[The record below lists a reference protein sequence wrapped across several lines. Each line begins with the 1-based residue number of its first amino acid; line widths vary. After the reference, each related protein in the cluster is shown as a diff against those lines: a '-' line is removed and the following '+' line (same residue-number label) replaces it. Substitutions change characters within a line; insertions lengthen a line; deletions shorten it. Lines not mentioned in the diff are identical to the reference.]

1 MEEMTTAAR
10 IRLVRANNPSALTGT
25 GTNTWLVGEGVVTL
39 IDPGPALPDHLA
51 AILAALDPGEQID
64 RILVT
69 HAHLDHSALTQP
81 LAKETGAP
89 VLAFGRAE
97 DGRSPVMQALLEEG
111 FSGGGE
117 GADKEFIPDA
127 MIKDGDRLD
136 LPGSSAALE
145 VIHSPGHMG
154 GHLAFALGDVLF
166 SGDHVMGW
174 SSTLV
179 SPPDGDMAA
188 YMQSLAR
195 LSARAWSRFMPGHG
209 GAVEDPAARLA
220 ELTAHRRQREAQILS
235 ALHEAPDHA
244 SGLAAR
250 IYTDTPATLLAAA
263 SRNVLSH
270 LIDLSTRNQISAEEK
285 PSLSTRYHPV

>member
-1 MEEMTTAAR
+1 MEVMTAAR
-10 IRLVRANNPSALTGT
+10 IRLVRADNPSPLTGT
-25 GTNTWLVGEGVVTL
+25 GTNTWLVGEGHVTL

-51 AILAALDPGEQID
+51 AIMGALDTGERIA

-69 HAHLDHSALTQP
+69 HAHLDHSALSAP
-81 LAKETGAP
+81 LAEATGAP
-89 VLAFGRAE
+89 VLAFGRAV
-97 DGRSPVMQALLEEG
+97 DGRSAVMQDLLAAG
-111 FSGGGE
+111 FTGGGE
-117 GADKEFIPDA
+117 GADLGFAPDA
-127 MIKDGDRLD
+127 TIKDGDHLD
-136 LPGSSAALE
+136 LPGTDAALE

-188 YMQSLAR
+188 YMASLAR
-195 LSARAWSRFMPGHG
+195 LSARAWSRFLPGHG
-209 GAVEDPAARLA
+209 GPIEDPAARLA

-235 ALHEAPDHA
+235 ALHDAPDHA
-244 SGLAAR
+244 TGLAAR
-250 IYTDTPATLLAAA
+250 IYTDTPATLLGAA
-263 SRNVLSH
+263 SRNVMSH
-270 LIDLSTRNQISAEEK
+270 LIDLSGRNQIRAEGK

>member
-1 MEEMTTAAR
+1 MEVITAAR
-10 IRLVRANNPSALTGT
+10 IRLVRANNPSALTGA
-25 GTNTWLVGEGVVTL
+25 GTNTWLVGEGAVTL
-39 IDPGPALPDHLA
+39 IDPGPAQPDHLA
-51 AILAALDPGEQID
+51 AILAALAPAERIA

-69 HAHLDHSALTQP
+69 HAHLDHSALSAP
-81 LAKETGAP
+81 LAQATGAP

-97 DGRSPVMQALLEEG
+97 DGRSTVMQDLLAAG
-111 FSGGGE
+111 FAGGGE
-117 GADKEFIPDA
+117 GADLGFTPDET
-127 MIKDGDRLD
+127 IKDGDRLD
-136 LPGSSAALE
+136 LPGTDAAIE

-195 LSARAWSRFMPGHG
+195 LSARAWSRFLPGHG
-209 GAVEDPAARLA
+209 APVEDPAARLA
-220 ELTAHRRQREAQILS
+220 ELNAHRRQREAQILS
-235 ALHEAPDHA
+235 ALQDAPDHA
-244 SGLAAR
+244 TGLAAR
-250 IYTDTPATLLAAA
+250 IYTDTPATLLGAA

-270 LIDLSTRNQISAEEK
+270 LIDLSSRNQIRAEGK